1 MAGFTARWLDAL
13 KAEGK
18 TPEEHFEPDAD
29 YRGLA
34 IRVAPS
40 GRKTWTFHYTFKKPT
55 PEKPHT
61 PEKRRCRI
69 DFGSYPATKLA
80 EARHRAKEYRQALE
94 SQPPIDPRAIKE
106 GTAEAPAGV
115 PTVNDLI
122 RLYVADLRRSPKPL
136 RTLDHIEWMLTSHVG
151 AHVGTVTLP
160 NVTRKILKGVIDKVL
175 DRRAHSMAVALHS
188 RMRLMFGWGV
198 QAGELDA
205 NPMLQM
211 ETPEAAEAKANV
223 RPLTEAEVKVFWH
236 GVADVLPE
244 YCRVPYTRILKLCL
258 LTGCR
263 VSEAAEMNVANIVES
278 VWTIPASRAKNSKPL
293 AIPLNADMRAIIGD
307 TKAGN
312 PWGTVIVKGKPRR
325 IVGQMVSDTFCKSDV
340 PKALGAPDYTVHGL
354 RRTVASQM
362 DEMGIP
368 ESTIALCLNHSDGKR
383 KSVTRGYIKPSAAVL
398 RARELAKLALR
409 RAAFDQWA
417 ERLREIIA

>member
-1 MAGFTARWLDAL
+1 MAFTARWLDAL
-13 KAEGK
+13 KAKGNK
-18 TPEEHFEPDAD
+18 PEEHFEPHPD

-40 GRKTWTFHYTFKKPT
+40 GRKTWTFHYTF
-55 PEKPHT
+55 
-61 PEKRRCRI
+61 EKRRRRL
-69 DFGSYPATKLA
+69 DSGTYPATSLA
-80 EARHRAKEYRQALE
+80 EARHRALAYRQALE
-94 SQPPIDPRAIKE
+94 SQPPLDPRSIVA
-106 GTAEAPAGV
+106 GTAEAPTDEH
-115 PTVNDLI
+115 TVNDLI

-151 AHVGTVTLP
+151 AHIGTVTLP
-160 NVTRKILKGVIDKVL
+160 NATRQILKGVIDKVR
-175 DRRAHSMAVALHS
+175 DRGKHSMAVALHS
-188 RMRLMFGWGV
+188 RTRLMFGWGV
-198 QAGELDA
+198 QAGLLDA

-211 ETPEAAEAKANV
+211 ETPEVAEPKANV
-223 RPLTEAEVKVFWH
+223 RPLTVAEVKKFWH
-236 GVADVLPE
+236 GVAAVLPD

-263 VSEAAEMNVANIVES
+263 ISEAAEMDTADIAEG
-278 VWTIPASRAKNSKPL
+278 VWTIPAGRAKNSKPL
-293 AIPLNADMRAIIGD
+293 AIPLNADTRAIIG
-307 TKAGN
+307 KAKSGN
-312 PWGTVIVKGKPRR
+312 PWGTVKVKGKDRR
-325 IVGQMVSDTFCKSDV
+325 IVGQMVSDTFCKYDV
-340 PKALGAPDYTVHGL
+340 PAALGTADYTIHGL

-398 RARELAKLALR
+398 RARELAKLELK

-417 ERLREIIA
+417 ERLRKLIS